1 MIFYWRD
8 MNNTLLAQWYI
19 YNLNFLYNYKKLSKI
34 IKIKYPSYFIKLFLL
49 QPLKNLKGKDESI
62 AL

>member
-1 MIFYWRD
+1 M
-8 MNNTLLAQWYI
+8 NTLLAQKNI
-19 YNLNFLYNYKKLSKI
+19 YNLNFFYNYKTLSKI

-49 QPLKNLKGKDESI
+49 LFLKNLKGKDESI